1 LYKSIRTNNS
11 AKSKR
16 EIPKEYKIEIQALEQ
31 CCQHRTHCLVY
42 DITGLIKVEEQFYF
56 NPEIQKEIC
65 QLKFDYLENIVMGRI
80 ISLDCFQRV

>member
-1 LYKSIRTNNS
+1 LYESIRTNNS

-42 DITGLIKVEEQFYF
+42 DITGLIKVEEQFKF
-56 NPEIQKEIC
+56 NREFQK
-65 QLKFDYLENIVMGRI
+65 LKCDYLENIVMGKI